1 MILQSYLQILHHQ
14 KFKLSCPVCYVQR
27 FRRQYITT
35 INPIRKNIETWKEF
49 SFLTISTLSGL
60 LTDACRTFCIE
71 TPHECNRSSH
81 DCFEPRFSENA
92 ETSDII
98 GSECICQSN
107 GFIPSWR
114 IFEIIFQ
121 IIFTN
126 WRITDFEIGNF
137 WCHSLRK
144 ITLSMFHVPN
154 ISLKRTFMKNRRS
167 NWSTR
172 NGYFWD

>member
-1 MILQSYLQILHHQ
+1 MPRLLRAAFSSTIYYNDQSDKEKYWNLKRVFISNNFYLVRP
-14 KFKLSCPVCYVQR
+14 F
-27 FRRQYITT
+27 T
-35 INPIRKNIETWKEF
+35 
-49 SFLTISTLSGL
+49 